1 MKTLRYLEDSVTL
14 ELDAE
19 KCNGC
24 RVCTV
29 VCPHGVFA
37 MADKRAVI
45 ADRGACMECGACALN
60 CSAGAISVTPGV
72 GCASAIIRGWLTGT
86 EPSCGCS
93 GAPAGAG
100 ASAGAC
106 CGDVVVSGTDS
117 SAGACGCGDAAAAPE
132 PAAAGACCGDGAAAP
147 RGGSC
152 C

>member
-19 KCNGC
+19 KCTGC

-37 MADKRAVI
+37 MADKRVVI
-45 ADRGACMECGACALN
+45 VDRGACMECGACALN

-72 GCASAIIRGWLTGT
+72 GCASAIIHGWLTGT

-93 GAPAGAG
+93 EAGGGAG
-100 ASAGAC
+100 TSAGAC
-106 CGDVVVSGTDS
+106 CGDTVASGPE
-117 SAGACGCGDAAAAPE
+117 AGAS
-132 PAAAGACCGDGAAAP
+132 ACCGDGAAAP

>member
-1 MKTLRYLEDSVTL
+1 MKTLRYLENSVTL

-19 KCNGC
+19 KCTGC
-24 RVCTV
+24 RICTV

-86 EPSCGCS
+86 EPTCGCS
-93 GAPAGAG
+93 GAPSGAG
-100 ASAGAC
+100 AAGSC
-106 CGDVVVSGTDS
+106 CGDVVVSEPDAA
-117 SAGACGCGDAAAAPE
+117 AGGCGCGDTAATP
-132 PAAAGACCGDGAAAP
+132 PASAGACCGDGAAAP

>member
-1 MKTLRYLEDSVTL
+1 MQTMRYLEDAVTL
-14 ELDAE
+14 KLDAE
-19 KCNGC
+19 KCTGC

-37 MADKRAVI
+37 MADKRARIV
-45 ADRGACMECGACALN
+45 DLGACMECGACQLN
-60 CSAGAISVTPGV
+60 CSAGAIALKPGV

-93 GAPAGAG
+93 SAPAGEGKAAG
-100 ASAGAC
+100 SGGGS
-106 CGDVVVSGTDS
+106 CG
-117 SAGACGCGDAAAAPE
+117 GDA
-132 PAAAGACCGDGAAAP
+132 GDSAP